1 MRNYVLAGLPL
12 MVFLGIAGAVAN
24 TLYRESVGGYL
35 PTTIPSALIGQKHPA
50 VNLPPL
56 AGLPMPALDESVF
69 ENKVVVL
76 NIFASWCV
84 PCRQEHPALMQ
95 LAKDPRVQLVAV
107 NYKDAPEKALAFLE
121 ENGNPFAAIGVDDA
135 GRSAMDWGVYGVPE
149 TFVIDRSGRITHKHV
164 GPLENDSL
172 SHEINP
178 AIDDALSAG

>member
-1 MRNYVLAGLPL
+1 MRNYVLAGLTL
-12 MVFLGIAGAVAN
+12 TVFLGIAGADAN
-24 TLYRESVGGYL
+24 TLYRESVEGYS
-35 PTTIPSALIGQKHPA
+35 PTTIPSALIGQKHPVA
-50 VNLPPL
+50 NLPPL
-56 AGLPMPALDESVF
+56 AGLPTPALDESVF

-121 ENGNPFAAIGVDDA
+121 ENGNPFAAIGVDNA

-172 SHEINP
+172 SQEINP